1 MIETA
6 ITQFVHAWALIPFSF
21 ATWFVIFVLGF
32 FVWLFRK
39 ANDNPA
45 STVNW
50 EHLFVDSSND
60 RASPYKM
67 GYLVG
72 VIVSTWIVITFADGG
87 KLSFDILGTY
97 LTFLLG
103 GAGVN
108 SYFKQ
113 TAKVADA
120 GTSEPAPL
128 ADAGMAAKP
137 PNDTSVG

>member
-1 MIETA
+1 MIEA
-6 ITQFVHAWALIPFSF
+6 FITQLVHAWTLIPFSF

-32 FVWLFRK
+32 FVWLFAK
-39 ANDNPA
+39 ANQNPT
-45 STVNW
+45 SIVSW
-50 EHLFVDSSND
+50 EHLIVDSVND
-60 RASPYKM
+60 RASPYKL

-108 SYFKQ
+108 SYFKSGTTQQ
-113 TAKVADA
+113 TPTEPVKTADA
-120 GTSEPAPL
+120 GI
-128 ADAGMAAKP
+128 AAKP
-137 PNDTSVG
+137 PADDTSVG

>member
-1 MIETA
+1 MVESV
-6 ITQFVHAWALIPFSF
+6 ITQIVHAWAMIPFSF

-39 ANDNPA
+39 ANNNPS

-50 EHLFVDSSND
+50 EHLFVDSIND
-60 RASPYKM
+60 RASPYKL
-67 GYLVG
+67 GYMVG
-72 VIVSTWIVITFADGG
+72 IIVSTWIVITFADSG
-87 KLSFDILGTY
+87 KLSFDILGAY

-113 TAKVADA
+113 TTKLADA
-120 GTSEPAPL
+120 GPSESTPP

-137 PNDTSVG
+137 PNDTSV

>member
-1 MIETA
+1 MIEA
-6 ITQFVHAWALIPFSF
+6 FITQLVHAWTLIPFSF

-32 FVWLFRK
+32 FVWLFAK
-39 ANDNPA
+39 ASQNPT
-45 STVNW
+45 SIVSW
-50 EHLFVDSSND
+50 EHLIVDSVND
-60 RASPYKM
+60 RASPYKL

-108 SYFKQ
+108 SYFKNGA
-113 TAKVADA
+113 TPTPSEPVKTADA
-120 GTSEPAPL
+120 GI
-128 ADAGMAAKP
+128 AAKP
-137 PNDTSVG
+137 PADDTSVG